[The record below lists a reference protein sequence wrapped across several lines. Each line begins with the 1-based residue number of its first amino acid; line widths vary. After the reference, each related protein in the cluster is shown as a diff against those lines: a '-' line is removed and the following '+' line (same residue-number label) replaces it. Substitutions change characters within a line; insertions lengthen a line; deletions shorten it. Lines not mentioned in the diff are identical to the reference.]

1 MLAQSAKTLA
11 SMERQVTIRRFWLYT
26 SICMMSLVMLL
37 PVLVFFLNAFA
48 FRWFY
53 PQVLPQHWSLKAWER
68 LRLFPRQEEAGFWEI
83 LTTLMASPVAEAL
96 GISLFIGIVVTLVS
110 IILGL
115 PMARALGLYQ
125 FRGKKLVEFII
136 VAPTIVPA
144 IAFALG
150 LNINFIRWGLAG
162 TVFGVLLVHLVPVM
176 PYVVLSLVGFFTNY
190 NPDFESQAR
199 TLGATPIKTFIY
211 VTFPAILPGIMVA
224 GLFAFLVSW
233 AQYILTFLIGGGR
246 IVTLPI
252 LLFSTASGGNNSVTA
267 AMSLIYIAPAIAIL
281 LINSR
286 YLSGKNRLGSD
297 AK

>member
-1 MLAQSAKTLA
+1 MLEQSAKTL
-11 SMERQVTIRRFWLYT
+11 SLIKRREKIRRLWLYF
-26 SICMMSLVMLL
+26 SICTMCLIMLL
-37 PVLVFFLNAFA
+37 PVFVFFINAFA

-53 PQVLPQHWSLKAWER
+53 PQVLPKTWSLKAWER
-68 LRLFPRQEEAGFWEI
+68 LRLFPRNDDASFWEI
-83 LTTLMASPVAEAL
+83 LSTMIASPVGEAL
-96 GISLFIGIVVTLVS
+96 WVSLFIGIVVTIIS
-110 IILGL
+110 IIIGL

-136 VAPTIVPA
+136 IAPTIVPA

-176 PYVVLSLVGFFTNY
+176 PYVVLSLVGIFANY
-190 NPDFESQAR
+190 NTDFESQAR

-224 GLFAFLVSW
+224 SLFAFLVSW

-246 IVTLPI
+246 VVTLPI

-286 YLSGKNRLGSD
+286 YLSGKNRIEGTT
-297 AK
+297 K